1 MDVDLFGTA
10 VPKIAVQSRYRYILR
25 RSWYGS
31 PLQCTWIMLNP
42 STADDVMDDPT
53 IRRCMAFSK
62 SWGYGNMLVVN
73 LFALRATDPKALRED
88 SDPVGSENDA
98 AIAEAVLGSAA
109 VICAWGS
116 HAYAARRANAVLE
129 VLRHTKGSAAARPL
143 CLGTTKDGS
152 PRHPLYVKAGTPLV
166 SYIGANS

>member
-10 VPKIAVQSRYRYILR
+10 VPKIAIQSRYRYVLC

-31 PLQCTWIMLNP
+31 PLRCTWIMLNP

-53 IRRCMAFSK
+53 IRRCMAFSR
-62 SWGYGNMLVVN
+62 SWGYGKMLVVN

-88 SDPVGSENDA
+88 SDPVGPKNDA
-98 AIAEAVLGSAA
+98 TIADAVLESTA

-116 HAYAARRANAVLE
+116 HVYAARRASAVLE
-129 VLRHTKGSAAARPL
+129 ALRHTKGSAAAKPL

-152 PRHPLYVKAGTPLV
+152 PRHPLYVKTDTPLV
-166 SYIGANS
+166 PYVGVNS